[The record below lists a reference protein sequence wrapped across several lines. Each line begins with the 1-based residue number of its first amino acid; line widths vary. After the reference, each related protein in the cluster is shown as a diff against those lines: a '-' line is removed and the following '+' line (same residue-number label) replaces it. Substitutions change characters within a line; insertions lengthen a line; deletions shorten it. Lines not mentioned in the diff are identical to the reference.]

1 MTRPQSRPTLA
12 LSLALLLVLALAA
25 APARALV
32 DYTDTWWAAAGAEPG
47 WGVNFTQQNRFLYG
61 TFYVY
66 GPDGKAVWYSAQ
78 LSRVGETETYSGGVY
93 RITGTWFGAPVWAGY
108 DIGQVGSAT
117 FTASTAFRGVLTWNV
132 EGTAMTKNIERL
144 AAAEYVP
151 VEGVYIGGVS
161 GTFTASCV
169 NSTFSPQPVQVLV
182 TRSTANV
189 IKLEFRTTSIPSTS
203 ICVMEGQGR
212 QYGRMWHIAS
222 ATYVCGTKTYP
233 AAEIP
238 KLQKLDDGVEFGW
251 RVDHG
256 SGCIESGRV
265 AAVRQ

>member
-117 FTASTAFRGVLTWNV
+117 FAASTAFRGVLTWNV
-132 EGTAMTKNIERL
+132 EGTAVTKNIERL
-144 AAAEYVP
+144 AAAQYVP
-151 VEGVYIGGVS
+151 VEGTYIGGVS
-161 GTFTASCV
+161 GSYSPTCT
-169 NSTFSPQPVQVLV
+169 NSTFSPQPQQVLI
-182 TRSTANV
+182 TRSSTNV
-189 IKLEFRTTSIPSTS
+189 IRIQFVNLQGSTV
-203 ICVMEGQGR
+203 CTMEGQGQ
-212 QYGRMWHIAS
+212 QYGRMWHIPS
-222 ATYVCGTKTYP
+222 ATYVCANGTWP
-233 AAEIP
+233 NAEIT
-238 KLQKLDDGVEFGW
+238 KLQKLDDGVEFAW
-251 RVDHG
+251 RVNYAN
-256 SGCIESGRV
+256 SCVETGRV
-265 AAVRQ
+265 AAIRQ

>member
-1 MTRPQSRPTLA
+1 MTRPRFRPA
-12 LSLALLLVLALAA
+12 PALAA
-25 APARALV
+25 ALLLASSLAASPARALV
-32 DYTDTWWAAAGAEPG
+32 DYTDTWWAAGGAEPG

-66 GPDGKAVWYSAQ
+66 GPDGKAVWYTAQ
-78 LSRVGETETYSGGVY
+78 MNRVEETEIYTGPVY

-108 DIGQVGSAT
+108 EINQVG
-117 FTASTAFRGVLTWNV
+117 TASFAASAAHRGQLTWNV
-132 EGTAMTKNIERL
+132 EGTAMTKTIERL
-144 AAAEYVP
+144 AAAQYVP
-151 VEGVYIGGVS
+151 VEGTYIGGVS
-161 GTFTASCV
+161 GSFTASCV
-169 NSTFSPQPVQVLV
+169 DSKFSPQPVQVLV
-182 TRSTANV
+182 SRSTANV
-189 IKLEFRTTSIPSTS
+189 IKIEFLTTTVPSTS

-222 ATYVCGTKTYP
+222 ATYVCGTKSYP
-233 AAEIP
+233 SAEIP

-256 SGCIESGRV
+256 SNCIESGRV